1 MQLQDKINDR
11 EEHLKRAQLQT
22 TTIQIRSESVESEL
36 RKSNQLRTQE
46 LNKRLSGLEIELA
59 EEKNSRKIVEY
70 QSKQAVEELSA
81 EFEVQRSELTRIT
94 REKDVLHE
102 KVRDLE
108 GRYDGDKKLAAT
120 YRKEAII
127 ANSILEKKVKEMKA
141 KISDFEA
148 KILHAKSVELDYQFA
163 AQMLRS
169 NMDSLKAENIATAD
183 ALKRESLQK
192 ATDLEKMF
200 IEKLERI
207 KESTR
212 EAVEKVT

>member
-120 YRKEAII
+120 YRKEATT

-148 KILHAKSVELDYQFA
+148 KVLHAKSVELDHQFA
-163 AQMLRS
+163 AQMLKS

-212 EAVEKVT
+212 EALEKVT

>member
-1 MQLQDKINDR
+1 M
-11 EEHLKRAQLQT
+11 KRAQLQT

-70 QSKQAVEELSA
+70 QSKQAVEELTA

-94 REKDVLHE
+94 REKEVLHE

-108 GRYDGDKKLAAT
+108 GRYEGDKKLAAT
-120 YRKEAII
+120 YRKEVTTT
-127 ANSILEKKVKEMKA
+127 NSILEKKVKEMKV

-148 KILHAKSVELDYQFA
+148 KILHAKSVELDHQFA
-163 AQMLRS
+163 AQMLKS
-169 NMDSLKAENIATAD
+169 NMDSLKAENVATAD

-192 ATDLEKMF
+192 ATELEKTF
-200 IEKLERI
+200 IEKLQRI

-212 EAVEKVT
+212 EALEKVT

>member
-1 MQLQDKINDR
+1 M
-11 EEHLKRAQLQT
+11 
-22 TTIQIRSESVESEL
+22 

-70 QSKQAVEELSA
+70 QSKQAVEELTA

-120 YRKEAII
+120 YRKEATT
-127 ANSILEKKVKEMKA
+127 ANGILEKKVKEMKA

-163 AQMLRS
+163 AQMLKS

-212 EAVEKVT
+212 EALEKVT

>member
-70 QSKQAVEELSA
+70 QSKQAVEELTA

-94 REKDVLHE
+94 REKEVLHE

-108 GRYDGDKKLAAT
+108 GRYEGDKKLAAT
-120 YRKEAII
+120 YRKEVTTT
-127 ANSILEKKVKEMKA
+127 NSILEKKVKEMKV
-141 KISDFEA
+141 KISDYEA
-148 KILHAKSVELDYQFA
+148 KILHAKSVELDHQFA
-163 AQMLRS
+163 AQMLKS
-169 NMDSLKAENIATAD
+169 NMDSLKAESVATAD

-212 EAVEKVT
+212 EALEKVT

>member
-70 QSKQAVEELSA
+70 QSKQSVEELSA

-120 YRKEAII
+120 YRKEATT

-148 KILHAKSVELDYQFA
+148 KVLHAKSVELDHQFA
-163 AQMLRS
+163 AQMLKS

-212 EAVEKVT
+212 EALEKVT